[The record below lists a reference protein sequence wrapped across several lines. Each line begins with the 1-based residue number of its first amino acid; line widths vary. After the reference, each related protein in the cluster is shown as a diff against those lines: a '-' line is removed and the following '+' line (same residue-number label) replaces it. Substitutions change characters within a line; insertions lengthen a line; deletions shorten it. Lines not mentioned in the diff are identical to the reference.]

1 MTEPSKPGLLDA
13 LVSVFRAWFGVQSE
27 AARERDF
34 NQGDARTFIIA
45 GVLFTLVMVLAVA
58 LTVKSVLP

>member
-1 MTEPSKPGLLDA
+1 MTEPSRTGPLDA

-34 NQGDARTFIIA
+34 NQGDARIFIVA
-45 GVLFTLVMVLAVA
+45 GVLFTLLMVTTVA
-58 LTVKSVLP
+58 IITRLVLP

>member
-1 MTEPSKPGLLDA
+1 MKEPSKPGPLDA

-45 GVLFTLVMVLAVA
+45 GVLFTLLMVTTVA
-58 LTVKSVLP
+58 IITRSVLP